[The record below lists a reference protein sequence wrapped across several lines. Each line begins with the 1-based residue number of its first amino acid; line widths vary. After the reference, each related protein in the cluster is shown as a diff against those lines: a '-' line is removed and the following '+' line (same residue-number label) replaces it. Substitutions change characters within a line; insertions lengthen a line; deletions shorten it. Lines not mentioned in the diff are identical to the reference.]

1 MIAMTLTLPRTMLTR
16 TMLTRTMLT
25 NVETCRNICQAYA
38 AVFQNYAGNFLKLL
52 ILDVIHSAC
61 SDQHKFTTKLVYI

>member
-1 MIAMTLTLPRTMLTR
+1 MSANIYNENLMIAMTVTLP
-16 TMLTRTMLT
+16 RTMLT
-25 NVETCRNICQAYA
+25 NVETYRNICQAYA

>member
-1 MIAMTLTLPRTMLTR
+1 MIAMTVTLSR

-25 NVETCRNICQAYA
+25 NVETYRNICQAYA